1 MSTATLHRMMTMF
14 ATGLALAGCSH
25 ANPPSSSPP
34 PIASSC
40 LTRQPPL
47 MSVYRAA
54 LGTSVPVPEGWNAD
68 EYQGTAVTVISPP
81 CAITHGPRFTVEH
94 LAGIPPSV
102 ALANRCAPSSAAGST
117 SQALSPPPADGPTV
131 IDGHA
136 ASYEYVCPPRTFI
149 GPEWTVLVP
158 GASGAGTWRL
168 TYLGAGMRLGQGA
181 LAAEFTRLV
190 KAFQVS

>member
-1 MSTATLHRMMTMF
+1 M
-14 ATGLALAGCSH
+14 
-25 ANPPSSSPP
+25 
-34 PIASSC
+34 
-40 LTRQPPL
+40 
-47 MSVYRAA
+47 
-54 LGTSVPVPEGWNAD
+54 PVPESWNVD

-94 LAGIPPSV
+94 LVGVPPSV
-102 ALANRCAPSSAAGST
+102 ALANRCARSSAAGST

-131 IDGHA
+131 IDGHP

-149 GPEWTVLVP
+149 GRVDRP
-158 GASGAGTWRL
+158 GTCASGAGTWRL